1 MSGRR
6 LLAAASAAVVL
17 LGGAGAFIGIR
28 LAGDGGGRIDG
39 GPIAPP
45 KDAGYYGVGHAAPLG
60 QRLSYGI
67 LVAGNAG
74 DATAVLER
82 VEAVETT
89 PGMRIVGSYAQ
100 PPGKG
105 PGVGLLEGFPPTPSG
120 TIHARVNGYAVRPH
134 EDFRIVLGV
143 TTVRDGMQMFHK
155 LRLYYR
161 AGGHR
166 YVSTW
171 PLGLRLC
178 SPPSRYLDRCP
189 APRSTDR

>member
-1 MSGRR
+1 MSRRR

-105 PGVGLLEGFPPTPSG
+105 PGVGG
-120 TIHARVNGYAVRPH
+120 R
-134 EDFRIVLGV
+134 
-143 TTVRDGMQMFHK
+143 
-155 LRLYYR
+155 
-161 AGGHR
+161 
-166 YVSTW
+166 
-171 PLGLRLC
+171 
-178 SPPSRYLDRCP
+178 
-189 APRSTDR
+189 